1 MKKRVLS
8 AIFAVFFCISLFI
21 FPVSAQEDAKGI
33 VIDPTGHYSEDDTKM
48 LVGRAQEFADHTG
61 MNMVIYLT
69 FDIGTD
75 KSDHHV
81 VEFADDA
88 YEEYCGI
95 NTDGVLLLINCDTLY
110 DYVSTSGAGINYYS
124 DARIDALL
132 SYINPQLKDED
143 YVQAAYRFIAR
154 AESYC
159 DQGKANHQVEIAG
172 NEFDPFY
179 FVMIFG
185 RFILFAV
192 IIGAV
197 IFAVLSKQYKMEK
210 PGTRRY
216 MMKNSLAFDVKTDTF
231 IQNVTTRTYSPRS
244 SSSGGSHR
252 SGGHHSSTHH
262 SSSGGRHGGGGR
274 HR

>member
-1 MKKRVLS
+1 MRKRVICIL
-8 AIFAVFFCISLFI
+8 FTVFFCVSLFI
-21 FPVSAQEDAKGI
+21 VPVYADSNAKGI
-33 VIDPTGHYSEDDTKM
+33 VIDPTDYFSAKNRQT
-48 LVGRAQEFADHTG
+48 LVDRAQEFADKTG

-69 FDIGTD
+69 FDIGTN
-75 KSDHHV
+75 KSDSHV

-88 YEEYCGI
+88 YEEYCGK

-110 DYVSTSGAGINYYS
+110 DYISTSGSGINYYS
-124 DARIDALL
+124 DARIGYLL
-132 SYINPQLKDED
+132 DYIHPELKEEN
-143 YVQAAYRFIAR
+143 YPQAAYNFICR
-154 AESYC
+154 AEYYY
-159 DQGKANHQVEIAG
+159 DQGKANHQTEVFGKEV
-172 NEFDPFY
+172 DPFDFFFY
-179 FVMIFG
+179 FG
-185 RFILFAV
+185 RFGIFAA

-197 IFAVLSKQYKMEK
+197 IYGIYSKQFKMQK
-210 PGTRRY
+210 PGTRIY

-244 SSSGGSHR
+244 SSSGSSHR